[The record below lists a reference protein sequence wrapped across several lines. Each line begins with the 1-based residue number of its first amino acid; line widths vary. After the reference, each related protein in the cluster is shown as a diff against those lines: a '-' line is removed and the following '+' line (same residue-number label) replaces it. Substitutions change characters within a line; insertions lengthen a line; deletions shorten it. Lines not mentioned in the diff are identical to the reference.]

1 MGFVLP
7 TKALEDL
14 FRQICMNKNQIMKT
28 YKRKKVLEVI
38 DVVLVV
44 NLQVVEEVKGD
55 QQRPDISPSDITEW
69 YLLGVFILPAAVHVS
84 LAGSYLRIS
93 SRLSPLYPP
102 FNNRFS
108 LRGKCTNLTK
118 HKH

>member
-44 NLQVVEEVKGD
+44 NLQVVEEVKGINRG
-55 QQRPDISPSDITEW
+55 QIYHQVTSQN
-69 YLLGVFILPAAVHVS
+69 GNILEFSSS
-84 LAGSYLRIS
+84 LQ
-93 SRLSPLYPP
+93 LSMCHWLD
-102 FNNRFS
+102 
-108 LRGKCTNLTK
+108 
-118 HKH
+118 HI

>member
-38 DVVLVV
+38 DVVK
-44 NLQVVEEVKGD
+44 LQVVEEVKVD

-69 YLLGVFILPAAVHVS
+69 YSLAVFILPAAVHVS
-84 LAGSYLRIS
+84 LTGSYPRIS
-93 SRLSPLYPP
+93 S
-102 FNNRFS
+102 
-108 LRGKCTNLTK
+108 
-118 HKH
+118 

>member
-28 YKRKKVLEVI
+28 FIRKRVLEVI

-44 NLQVVEEVKGD
+44 NLQVVEEVKGINRG
-55 QQRPDISPSDITEW
+55 QIYHQVTSQNAILLEFSSSP
-69 YLLGVFILPAAVHVS
+69 HVS
-84 LAGSYLRIS
+84 MCHWLDHI
-93 SRLSPLYPP
+93 
-102 FNNRFS
+102 
-108 LRGKCTNLTK
+108 
-118 HKH
+118 

>member
-44 NLQVVEEVKGD
+44 NLQVVEEVKGINRG
-55 QQRPDISPSDITEW
+55 QIYHQVTSQNANILESSSSPQ
-69 YLLGVFILPAAVHVS
+69 
-84 LAGSYLRIS
+84 
-93 SRLSPLYPP
+93 LSMCHWLD
-102 FNNRFS
+102 
-108 LRGKCTNLTK
+108 
-118 HKH
+118 HI

>member
-14 FRQICMNKNQIMKT
+14 FRQICMNKKQIMKT
-28 YKRKKVLEVI
+28 FKTKKVLEVI

-55 QQRPDISPSDITEW
+55 QQRPDISSSDITECH
-69 YLLGVFILPAAVHVS
+69 LL
-84 LAGSYLRIS
+84 
-93 SRLSPLYPP
+93 
-102 FNNRFS
+102 
-108 LRGKCTNLTK
+108 
-118 HKH
+118 

>member
-14 FRQICMNKNQIMKT
+14 FRQICMKNNQIMKT
-28 YKRKKVLEVI
+28 FIRKRVLEVI

-44 NLQVVEEVKGD
+44 KLQVVEEVKGD
-55 QQRPDISPSDITEW
+55 QQRLDISPSDITECKN
-69 YLLGVFILPAAVHVS
+69 LGVFILPAAVHVS

-93 SRLSPLYPP
+93 S
-102 FNNRFS
+102 
-108 LRGKCTNLTK
+108 K
-118 HKH
+118 

>member
-28 YKRKKVLEVI
+28 YEKENLLEVI

-44 NLQVVEEVKGD
+44 KLQVVEEVKGD
-55 QQRPDISPSDITEW
+55 QQRPVILPSDITE
-69 YLLGVFILPAAVHVS
+69 
-84 LAGSYLRIS
+84 
-93 SRLSPLYPP
+93 
-102 FNNRFS
+102 
-108 LRGKCTNLTK
+108 
-118 HKH
+118 

>member
-28 YKRKKVLEVI
+28 FKRKKVLEVI

-55 QQRPDISPSDITEW
+55 QQRPVILPSDITE
-69 YLLGVFILPAAVHVS
+69 
-84 LAGSYLRIS
+84 
-93 SRLSPLYPP
+93 
-102 FNNRFS
+102 
-108 LRGKCTNLTK
+108 
-118 HKH
+118 

>member
-1 MGFVLP
+1 
-7 TKALEDL
+7 
-14 FRQICMNKNQIMKT
+14 MKT

-69 YLLGVFILPAAVHVS
+69 NPLLVFSLSTAVHVS
-84 LAGSYLRIS
+84 LTGSYLRIS
-93 SRLSPLYPP
+93 SR
-102 FNNRFS
+102 
-108 LRGKCTNLTK
+108 
-118 HKH
+118 

>member
-14 FRQICMNKNQIMKT
+14 FRQICMNKKQIMKT
-28 YKRKKVLEVI
+28 YKRKKVQEVI

-44 NLQVVEEVKGD
+44 NLQVVEEVKVD

-69 YLLGVFILPAAVHVS
+69 
-84 LAGSYLRIS
+84 
-93 SRLSPLYPP
+93 
-102 FNNRFS
+102 
-108 LRGKCTNLTK
+108 
-118 HKH
+118 

>member
-28 YKRKKVLEVI
+28 YKTKKVLEVI

-44 NLQVVEEVKGD
+44 NLQVLEEVKGINRG
-55 QQRPDISPSDITEW
+55 QIYQRVTSQNGNISE
-69 YLLGVFILPAAVHVS
+69 F
-84 LAGSYLRIS
+84 S
-93 SRLSPLYPP
+93 SSPQLSRCHWLD
-102 FNNRFS
+102 
-108 LRGKCTNLTK
+108 
-118 HKH
+118 HI

>member
-44 NLQVVEEVKGD
+44 KLQVVEEVKGINRG
-55 QQRPDISPSDITEW
+55 QIYHQVTSQNGLFLEFSS
-69 YLLGVFILPAAVHVS
+69 S
-84 LAGSYLRIS
+84 LQ
-93 SRLSPLYPP
+93 LSMCHWLD
-102 FNNRFS
+102 
-108 LRGKCTNLTK
+108 
-118 HKH
+118 HI